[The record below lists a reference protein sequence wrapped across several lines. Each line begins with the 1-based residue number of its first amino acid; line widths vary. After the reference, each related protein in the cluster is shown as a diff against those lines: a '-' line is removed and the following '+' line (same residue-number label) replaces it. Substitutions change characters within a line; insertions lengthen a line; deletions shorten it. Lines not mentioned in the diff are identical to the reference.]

1 MKNIAILGSTGSI
14 GTQTLA
20 IVREQKDIKVW
31 ALAAGKNID
40 LLERQIREFA
50 PVLAAVWEEEDAKKL
65 RTKVSDLSVRIV
77 SGMDGMIEVA
87 VFPQAEMLVT
97 AIVGMIGLR
106 PTVAAIRAKK
116 QIALANNRR
125 HCCRC
130 LRRKR
135 FPQHGPSAFGPPGQ
149 RFRQPAGCRRLC
161 FAQWHFRLPG
171 RRYQRCPYQ
180 WPR

>member
-116 QIALANNRR
+116 QIALANKETLVTAGHLIMPLAKEYGVSILPVDSFMRLGSWSGKF
-125 HCCRC
+125 CR
-130 LRRKR
+130 
-135 FPQHGPSAFGPPGQ
+135 
-149 RFRQPAGCRRLC
+149 
-161 FAQWHFRLPG
+161 
-171 RRYQRCPYQ
+171 
-180 WPR
+180 

>member
-65 RTKVSDLSVRIV
+65 RTNLC
-77 SGMDGMIEVA
+77 
-87 VFPQAEMLVT
+87 
-97 AIVGMIGLR
+97 
-106 PTVAAIRAKK
+106 
-116 QIALANNRR
+116 AL
-125 HCCRC
+125 
-130 LRRKR
+130 
-135 FPQHGPSAFGPPGQ
+135 
-149 RFRQPAGCRRLC
+149 
-161 FAQWHFRLPG
+161 
-171 RRYQRCPYQ
+171 
-180 WPR
+180 